1 MYQRPT
7 IGRLINAQTM
17 WPTNETPTIYQHR
30 DLMKTPTSDPN
41 ATVFVVDDDQAMRTS
56 LKWLIE
62 SVELPV
68 ESFESADD
76 FLNSYYPGRAGCLLL
91 DVRMPGMG
99 GLELQEY
106 LNTHQIQIPIVIITG
121 HGDVHMAVRAMKSGA
136 VDFIEKP
143 FNDELL
149 LDAIRN
155 ALTLDERHRGVQ
167 AERAEL
173 AARLAHLTP
182 REHEVMEMVT
192 EGKSNKEIANILGV
206 SAKTVE
212 AHRAR
217 VMEKMQAGS
226 LAELVRMA
234 IGAADNVR

>member
-1 MYQRPT
+1 M
-7 IGRLINAQTM
+7 NAPQTSNA
-17 WPTNETPTIYQHR
+17 P
-30 DLMKTPTSDPN
+30 
-41 ATVFVVDDDQAMRTS
+41 ATVFVVDDDQAMRSS

-62 SVELPV
+62 SVGLPV
-68 ESFESADD
+68 ESFESADA
-76 FLNSYYPGRAGCLLL
+76 FLKSYYPGRAGCLLL
-91 DVRMPGMG
+91 DVRMPGMS

-106 LNTHQIQIPIVIITG
+106 LNAHDIRIPVIIITG

-155 ALTLDERHRGVQ
+155 ALSLDERQRGHR

-192 EGKSNKEIANILGV
+192 EGRSNKEIANALGV

-234 IGAADNVR
+234 ISASDG